1 MTTPADP
8 AARANHAERAGR
20 GLRARIA
27 LDLWRAIRRY
37 RLRVLAA
44 LALLVLAKAAAVA
57 VPLLLK
63 QIVDEL
69 GRVAAHPFALP
80 VLLLFGYAVVRFASN
95 ALNEVRDMTF
105 VHVTQRTV
113 ADFTVRTFAHLH
125 RLGARF
131 HARRETGAVVRDL
144 EKGTAGIGYLL
155 GIAVFTIVPTVLE
168 IGAVLVVV
176 IGKYGGG
183 FTAIIFVTF
192 AVYAAYTFVFTRR
205 RMRLQRRVNALE
217 ARSNGRIVDS
227 LLNYDTVKYFAR
239 EDFERERLD
248 TVLDDWR
255 EAGIDNQFALSTL
268 HIGQSACIG
277 AGIAAVMLLAGER
290 VVSGV
295 MTVGDLVLINAYI
308 IQISLPLN
316 ALGFVFREA
325 NDALTNVE
333 RLFALLDARGKPG
346 EDGDAPFAQPL
357 AVRGGE
363 IRFEHVDFGYEPG
376 RQILWD
382 VSLAIGA
389 GETVAVVGGSGSGKS
404 TLARLL
410 FRLYQPDAG
419 SISIDGQDLRLV
431 TERSLRDAIG
441 IVPQDTILFN
451 DTLAYN
457 IGYGRR
463 DATRADIVAAARGAQ
478 LDALIER
485 LPDSYDTRVGERGV
499 RLSGGER
506 QRVAI
511 ARALLKAP
519 PIVVFDEATSALDTR
534 SERAIQ
540 DELMRIAEHRTSLVI
555 AHRLST
561 IVDADRI
568 VVMEHGRLVEQG
580 THDELLDRGG
590 VYAQMWALQA
600 KQREFERTEARI
612 ALHAVRI
619 NPLVAHV
626 LDSLRE
632 VADTR
637 GVPLFSHLA
646 EDDLVVT
653 ADPAALRRIVWDLCR
668 GGIDASRAG
677 GRVEIVTAR
686 AGNDARISVSSVG
699 ADAPELSLPNLETMQ
714 AALESQGGYVARGRD
729 DVGIVVHLALP
740 LNAIDTAAPP
750 AAAPGGARA
759 GANGN
764 ADGGRAAIRTGRCR
778 ARRGGGERFAERRG
792 KRRDE
797 RQGER
802 WGKWRAER
810 RRDLGRHRAA
820 ERRGGRDGGAAAR
833 SRDDRVRR
841 RSRRRA
847 RRAVRAAE
855 RRGRARARVR
865 LRAGAARQ
873 AMADAPPRLAGRA
886 RLRHRSRRRR
896 RLHRDDA
903 GAAARARAPR
913 RRRARRRSARAVRLC
928 ERARSR
934 ARDRSG
940 LSRLSDETRE
950 GRRSDRRAARPGFS
964 PRRER

>member
-389 GETVAVVGGSGSGKS
+389 GETVAVVGGSGSGNRRS
-404 TLARLL
+404 RGCC
-410 FRLYQPDAG
+410 FV
-419 SISIDGQDLRLV
+419 SISR
-431 TERSLRDAIG
+431 TPARFRSTARICGSSPSAACAMRSASCRRTRSSS
-441 IVPQDTILFN
+441 TIRSP
-451 DTLAYN
+451 TTSATAA
-457 IGYGRR
+457 
-463 DATRADIVAAARGAQ
+463 ATR
-478 LDALIER
+478 
-485 LPDSYDTRVGERGV
+485 
-499 RLSGGER
+499 
-506 QRVAI
+506 
-511 ARALLKAP
+511 RA
-519 PIVVFDEATSALDTR
+519 
-534 SERAIQ
+534 
-540 DELMRIAEHRTSLVI
+540 RTS
-555 AHRLST
+555 
-561 IVDADRI
+561 
-568 VVMEHGRLVEQG
+568 
-580 THDELLDRGG
+580 
-590 VYAQMWALQA
+590 
-600 KQREFERTEARI
+600 
-612 ALHAVRI
+612 
-619 NPLVAHV
+619 
-626 LDSLRE
+626 
-632 VADTR
+632 
-637 GVPLFSHLA
+637 
-646 EDDLVVT
+646 
-653 ADPAALRRIVWDLCR
+653 
-668 GGIDASRAG
+668 SRP
-677 GRVEIVTAR
+677 R
-686 AGNDARISVSSVG
+686 
-699 ADAPELSLPNLETMQ
+699 
-714 AALESQGGYVARGRD
+714 
-729 DVGIVVHLALP
+729 
-740 LNAIDTAAPP
+740 
-750 AAAPGGARA
+750 
-759 GANGN
+759 
-764 ADGGRAAIRTGRCR
+764 
-778 ARRGGGERFAERRG
+778 
-792 KRRDE
+792 
-797 RQGER
+797 
-802 WGKWRAER
+802 
-810 RRDLGRHRAA
+810 
-820 ERRGGRDGGAAAR
+820 AAR
-833 SRDDRVRR
+833 S
-841 RSRRRA
+841 S
-847 RRAVRAAE
+847 
-855 RRGRARARVR
+855 
-865 LRAGAARQ
+865 
-873 AMADAPPRLAGRA
+873 
-886 RLRHRSRRRR
+886 
-896 RLHRDDA
+896 
-903 GAAARARAPR
+903 
-913 RRRARRRSARAVRLC
+913 
-928 ERARSR
+928 
-934 ARDRSG
+934 
-940 LSRLSDETRE
+940 TR
-950 GRRSDRRAARPGFS
+950 
-964 PRRER
+964 

>member
-27 LDLWRAIRRY
+27 LDLWRAMRRY

-740 LNAIDTAAPP
+740 LNAIDTAAP
-750 AAAPGGARA
+750 GGARA
-759 GANGN
+759 GTNGN

-778 ARRGGGERFAERRG
+778 ARRGGRRTL
-792 KRRDE
+792 RRT
-797 RQGER
+797 
-802 WGKWRAER
+802 
-810 RRDLGRHRAA
+810 
-820 ERRGGRDGGAAAR
+820 
-833 SRDDRVRR
+833 
-841 RSRRRA
+841 
-847 RRAVRAAE
+847 
-855 RRGRARARVR
+855 
-865 LRAGAARQ
+865 ARQ
-873 AMADAPPRLAGRA
+873 AAGRT
-886 RLRHRSRRRR
+886 
-896 RLHRDDA
+896 A
-903 GAAARARAPR
+903 G
-913 RRRARRRSARAVRLC
+913 
-928 ERARSR
+928 
-934 ARDRSG
+934 
-940 LSRLSDETRE
+940 
-950 GRRSDRRAARPGFS
+950 
-964 PRRER
+964 